1 MSGSIFQDFKK
12 MTRCMESFINLMATK
27 AWTLILKFIKIQFGS
42 QKYIQLST
50 LQIFGMAILLSCVC
64 SDFLKTSLKSNSI
77 AAMCFYQSTFFKLQ
91 IFKSVKLFF
100 LLEELR
106 SSLPFWAHLTGVHL
120 TPLTFQAF
128 KNHLLDPLPT
138 LRDLGHSQMIW

>member
-1 MSGSIFQDFKK
+1 MSGSIFQNFKK

-27 AWTLILKFIKIQFGS
+27 ALTLILKFIKIQFGS

-77 AAMCFYQSTFFKLQ
+77 AATCLYQSTFFKLQ
-91 IFKSVKLFF
+91 IFKNAKIFF

-106 SSLPFWAHLTGVHL
+106 SSLPFCPHLTRVLL

-128 KNHLLDPLPT
+128 ENHLLPT
-138 LRDLGHSQMIW
+138 FGDWGQSQMFW